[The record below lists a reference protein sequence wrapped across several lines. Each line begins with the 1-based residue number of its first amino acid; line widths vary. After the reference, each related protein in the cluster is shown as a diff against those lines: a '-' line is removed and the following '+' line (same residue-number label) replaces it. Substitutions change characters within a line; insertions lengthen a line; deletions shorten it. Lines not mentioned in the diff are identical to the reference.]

1 MNIAGR
7 SRIDEPNDVSE
18 MRRGN
23 RSDYEYIQ
31 KDVKHKNLVHL
42 WVEEIDLDKYL
53 MKHQYGLVKA
63 RKEALPTGED
73 LTMTMMPGMEKERDV
88 TYMNEKRIMKQD
100 IKKVGKIGPIKTF
113 FALLKGYCA
122 IVILIIPKA
131 FQNGGYLF
139 SAITLLISC
148 MLTTICT
155 LKLVEAGLVT
165 RFLNYSRITKTALG
179 ENAKRLLDVM
189 LMLT

>member
-1 MNIAGR
+1 M
-7 SRIDEPNDVSE
+7 
-18 MRRGN
+18 
-23 RSDYEYIQ
+23 
-31 KDVKHKNLVHL
+31 KD
-42 WVEEIDLDKYL
+42 
-53 MKHQYGLVKA
+53 Q
-63 RKEALPTGED
+63 
-73 LTMTMMPGMEKERDV
+73 

-100 IKKVGKIGPIKTF
+100 LKKVGKIGPVKTY

-131 FQNGGYLF
+131 FQNGGWLF
-139 SAITLLISC
+139 SALALLFSC
-148 MLTTICT
+148 FLTTICT

-179 ENAKRLLDVM
+179 ENAKRVLDIM